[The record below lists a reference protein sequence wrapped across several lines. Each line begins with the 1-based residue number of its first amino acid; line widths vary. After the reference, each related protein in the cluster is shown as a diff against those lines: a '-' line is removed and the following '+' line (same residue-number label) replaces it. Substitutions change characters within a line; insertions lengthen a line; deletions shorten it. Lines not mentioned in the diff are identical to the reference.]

1 MQRQYWLIRNSVS
14 LAADRIYD
22 KLFRGFGVTFTYVID
37 SSETEFDCVFEP
49 LRYKNKIYL
58 SGIPTEL
65 GYNSMRKYLIM
76 APVSVPFDSLD
87 GVKNYL
93 KFEGHKYRIDH
104 SEKVYLKDKPLYYW
118 AILHREDSI

>member
-1 MQRQYWLIRNSVS
+1 M
-14 LAADRIYD
+14 AADRIYD

-76 APVSVPFDSLD
+76 TPLEVPFESLD
-87 GVKNYL
+87 GVTNYL
-93 KFEGHKYRIDH
+93 KFENHKYRVDH
-104 SEKVYLKDKPLYYW
+104 YEKVYLKSEPLYYW
-118 AILHREDSI
+118 AIVHREDSI